1 MDELTLYKQFQDLY
15 LNFPGFILEKK
26 GEDAWQIRGKIRFS
40 REYLKRRVDDEYLV
54 EILVLKDYPIS
65 LPKIF
70 EIEGRIPIDF
80 HRFQDEALCLGAPL
94 EVKAK
99 FRKRPTLLGYVDNCV
114 IPYLYSYSYK
124 CKFGKLP
131 FGELSHGGKGLLE
144 FYQNLFGIKDPRRVQ
159 RFLEI
164 LSLGNYQDRTRCPCG
179 SGRRL
184 RICHGSLIDKLLTLQ
199 GASEFN
205 TEWNMI
211 SRYLI
216 SISVKASNL
225 YFT

>member
-15 LNFPGFILEKK
+15 LNFPGLILEKK

-40 REYLKRRVDDEYLV
+40 REYLKRRIDDEYSV

-65 LPKIF
+65 LPKTF
-70 EIEGRIPIDF
+70 EIEGRIPKDF
-80 HRFQDEALCLGAPL
+80 HRFQDDALCLGAPL

-99 FRKRPTLLGYVDNCV
+99 FRKRPTLFGYVDNCV

-144 FYQNLFGIKDPRRVQ
+144 FYQNLFDIKDPRRVQ
-159 RFLEI
+159 RFLQI
-164 LSLGNYQDRTRCPCG
+164 LSLGKYLDHTRCSCG

-184 RICHGSLIDKLLTLQ
+184 RICHGSLIDKLLKLQ
-199 GASEFN
+199 EASEFN

-225 YFT
+225 SFT

>member
-15 LNFPGFILEKK
+15 LNFPGLILEKK
-26 GEDAWQIRGKIRFS
+26 GEDVWQIRGKIWFS
-40 REYLKRRVDDEYLV
+40 REYLKRRIDDEYSV

-70 EIEGRIPIDF
+70 EIEGRIPKDF
-80 HRFQDEALCLGAPL
+80 HRFQDETLCLGAPL
-94 EVKAK
+94 EVKAL
-99 FRKRPTLLGYVDNCV
+99 FRKRPTLFGYVDNCV

-124 CKFGKLP
+124 CKYGKLP

-144 FYQNLFGIKDPRRVQ
+144 FYQNLFDIKDPRRIQ

-179 SGRRL
+179 SGKRL
-184 RICHGSLIDKLLTLQ
+184 RICHGSLLDKLLILQ
-199 GASEFN
+199 GALEFN
-205 TEWNMI
+205 TERNMI
-211 SRYLI
+211 SQYLI
-216 SISVKASNL
+216 SISVKVPNL
-225 YFT
+225 

>member
-15 LNFPGFILEKK
+15 LNFPGLILEKK
-26 GEDAWQIRGKIRFS
+26 EEDAWQIRGKIRFS
-40 REYLKRRVDDEYLV
+40 REYLKRQIDDEYSV

-70 EIEGRIPIDF
+70 EIEWRIPKDF
-80 HRFQDEALCLGAPL
+80 HRFQDGALCLGTPL

-99 FRKRPTLLGYVDNCV
+99 FRRHPTLFGYVDNCV

-131 FGELSHGGKGLLE
+131 FGEHSHGGKGLLE
-144 FYQNLFGIKDPRRVQ
+144 FYQNLFDIKDPRRVQ

-184 RICHGSLIDKLLTLQ
+184 RICHGSLINKLFKLQ
-199 GASEFN
+199 EASEFG
-205 TEWNMI
+205 TERIMI
-211 SRYLI
+211 AQYLI
-216 SISVKASNL
+216 STSTNTPNL
-225 YFT
+225 

>member
-15 LNFPGFILEKK
+15 LNFPGLILEKK

-40 REYLKRRVDDEYLV
+40 REYLKRRIDDEYSV

-70 EIEGRIPIDF
+70 EIEGRIPKDF

-99 FRKRPTLLGYVDNCV
+99 FRKRPTLFGYVDNCV

-144 FYQNLFGIKDPRRVQ
+144 FYQNLFDIKDPRRVQ
-159 RFLEI
+159 RFLQI
-164 LSLGNYQDRTRCPCG
+164 LSLGNYQDHTRCPCG

-184 RICHGSLIDKLLTLQ
+184 RICHGSIIDKLLKLQ
-199 GASEFN
+199 EASEFN

>member
-1 MDELTLYKQFQDLY
+1 MDELILYKQFQDLY
-15 LNFPGFILEKK
+15 LGFPRLILEKK
-26 GEDAWQIRGKIRFS
+26 GEDAWQIRGKIKFS
-40 REYLKRRVDDEYLV
+40 REYLKRRIDDEYSV
-54 EILVLKDYPIS
+54 EILVLKDYPIA

-70 EIEGRIPIDF
+70 EIDGRIPKDF

-99 FRKRPTLLGYVDNCV
+99 FRKRPTLFGYVDNCV

-124 CKFGKLP
+124 CKYGKLP

-144 FYQNLFGIKDPRRVQ
+144 FYQNLFDIKDPRRVQ

-184 RICHGSLIDKLLTLQ
+184 RICHGLLIDKLLKLQ
-199 GASEFN
+199 EASEFN
-205 TEWNMI
+205 SERNMI
-211 SRYLI
+211 SQYLLT
-216 SISVKASNL
+216 ISVKAPNL
-225 YFT
+225 SFT